1 VASTPTD
8 DVLVR
13 TIRSAERALT
23 FAGAAMSDLL
33 EALQLRMR
41 AFEVTRDPQV
51 QRWAAEMR
59 ALVERGEIDRLLA
72 EQPDDPQVLIE
83 QRRAAAS

>member
-1 VASTPTD
+1 MASTPTD
-8 DVLVR
+8 DILAR
-13 TIRSAERALT
+13 TIRSAERALAV
-23 FAGAAMSDLL
+23 AGAALSDAL

-41 AFEVTRDPQV
+41 AFEVTRDPEV
-51 QRWAAEMR
+51 GRWAAEMR